1 MEKDIHANGN
11 DQKMRVIIRISG
23 KTDFKTETMKKDKNG
38 HYKMKKNKNKR
49 ISHSLTYMYP
59 I

>member
-1 MEKDIHANGN
+1 MEKDIHAKGN
-11 DQKMRVIIRISG
+11 DQKMRAIIRISG
-23 KTDFKTETMKKDKNG
+23 KTDFKTETINKDKNG

>member
-49 ISHSLTYMYP
+49 ISHLLTYMYP

>member
-38 HYKMKKNKNKR
+38 HYKMKKNKKQVY
-49 ISHSLTYMYP
+49 L
-59 I
+59 